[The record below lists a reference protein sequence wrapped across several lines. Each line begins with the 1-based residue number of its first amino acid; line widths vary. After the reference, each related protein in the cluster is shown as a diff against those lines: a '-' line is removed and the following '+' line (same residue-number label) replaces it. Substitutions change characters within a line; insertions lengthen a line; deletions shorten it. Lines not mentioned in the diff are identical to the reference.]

1 MSKDEEKIIDDAEV
15 IAVLVPGYD
24 EECGAG
30 TATVIVRDS
39 AGNVTVRDLEEREAM
54 LECTDNTERFRRGKP
69 IIDPLTR
76 EIVGYELEPIDR
88 AS

>member
-1 MSKDEEKIIDDAEV
+1 MSKEEEKVIDESEV

-24 EECGAG
+24 EDCGAG

-54 LECTDNTERFRRGKP
+54 LGCTDSTERFRRGKP
-69 IIDPLTR
+69 IIDPLSR
-76 EIVGYELEPIDR
+76 QVVGYELEPIDR

>member
-1 MSKDEEKIIDDAEV
+1 MGNDEEKIIDDFEV

-24 EECGAG
+24 EDCGAG

-39 AGNVTVRDLEEREAM
+39 AGNVTVRELEEREAM
-54 LECTDNTERFRRGKP
+54 RECTESTERFRRGKP
-69 IIDPLTR
+69 IVDPLTR
-76 EIVGYELEPIDR
+76 EVVGYELESIDR